1 MCREYN
7 VSLILGIGLIFWMVS
22 SAAYWAGNAAG
33 RPVGGIASL
42 LFLEKRSG
50 VLAQPS
56 AVIEGQASSKK
67 LTH

>member
-1 MCREYN
+1 MCGEYN

-42 LFLEKRSG
+42 LFLENG
-50 VLAQPS
+50 LGYLPNPQP
-56 AVIEGQASSKK
+56 
-67 LTH
+67 